1 MYFLFIYS
9 AASACGTQAQELR
22 YTCGILVPQPRIK
35 SAPPAREQSLTHCTT
50 GEVPKE
56 GFLKSRIWLTSKQWG
71 AGWMGPSKERAVLEK
86 EEEKTFCIKG
96 VPAQIWEWRET
107 WCFIDVVSTAAVLR
121 MHEVLSDFLKSCQ
134 GLQKYVSITFYK
146 LHKLILSLSRTLVT
160 YKLLWFWLHKWLVEI
175 HFHASYLLISRNS

>member
-1 MYFLFIYS
+1 MWDLSFP
-9 AASACGTQAQELR
+9 TR
-22 YTCGILVPQPRIK
+22 D
-35 SAPPAREQSLTHCTT
+35 HCTA

-71 AGWMGPSKERAVLEK
+71 AGWSWKERVVLKK
-86 EEEKTFCIKG
+86 EEEKTLCIKV

-107 WCFIDVVSTAAVLR
+107 RGFMDVVSTAAVLHV
-121 MHEVLSDFLKSCQ
+121 HEVLSGFLKSCQ

-175 HFHASYLLISRNS
+175 HFHASYYIKKLLLTLSWWMFSFL